1 MPIPGSR
8 RIDRV
13 QSNVHAATAELDPA
27 VVAELPELFPPGAA
41 AGERY
46 TPVGMARLDR

>member
-13 QSNVHAATAELDPA
+13 QSNAHAATAELDPA
-27 VVAELPELFPPGAA
+27 VVAELSELYPPGAA

-46 TPVGMARLDR
+46 TPAGMARQDR